1 LSRSILDVL
10 QAGPVLPV
18 IVIER
23 LGDAVPLARA
33 LLAGGVR
40 VLEVTL
46 RTPVALRAMQA
57 IAAEVD
63 GVIVGAGTVTD
74 PDDFERCRSAGAAFG
89 VSPGLTAE
97 LCAAA
102 RASGLPWLPGVMTPS
117 EVIAAKSAGLRQMKL
132 FPAGAAG
139 GPAML
144 KALAG
149 PFPDVTFCPTG
160 GVTAA
165 NAAEYLA
172 LPNVTCVGGSW
183 LAPADAIAGGQ
194 WRRITALA
202 CEAQSLRRHAGGPW
216 CADAG

>member
-1 LSRSILDVL
+1 MLL
-10 QAGPVLPV
+10 AGPVIPV
-18 IVIER
+18 VVIEQR
-23 LGDAVPLARA
+23 GDAVPLARA

-46 RTPVALRAMQA
+46 RTPVALQAIQA
-57 IAAEVD
+57 IAEEVD

-117 EVIAAKSAGLRQMKL
+117 EVIAAKSAGFRQMKL

-144 KALAG
+144 KALFG
-149 PFPDVTFCPTG
+149 PFPDVAFCPTG

-172 LPNVTCVGGSW
+172 LPNVACVGGTW
-183 LAPADAIAGGQ
+183 LAPPDAVAGGQ
-194 WRRITALA
+194 WQRIAALA
-202 CEAQSLRRHAGGPW
+202 REAQSLRGPDVGPGPAEAG
-216 CADAG
+216 